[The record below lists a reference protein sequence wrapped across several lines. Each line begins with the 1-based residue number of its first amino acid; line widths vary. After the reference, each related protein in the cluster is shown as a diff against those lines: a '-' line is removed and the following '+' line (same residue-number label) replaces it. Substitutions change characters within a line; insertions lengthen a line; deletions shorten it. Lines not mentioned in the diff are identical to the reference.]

1 MAMIDQDAHAS
12 APQEQTSLSVRYR
25 YQVQLPD
32 GRLLSGEIAEQ
43 EVPEGVRGACKVPQR
58 HATLAVT
65 MAERD
70 RAEQPEAPTLPEYQ
84 SDEWTKGKAKLD
96 RAHASEAAW
105 NASAARWVKI
115 CPGA

>member
-58 HATLAVT
+58 HATLAVIL
-65 MAERD
+65 ARVD
-70 RAEQPEAPTLPEYQ
+70 RLTQGPKVHQVLLTPM
-84 SDEWTKGKAKLD
+84 
-96 RAHASEAAW
+96 ASEAEAQD
-105 NASAARWVKI
+105 
-115 CPGA
+115 